1 VAYRDVIRRLR
12 PVAITAVA
20 LPIAALSLLN
30 AASDIEMPLP
40 GGLDSGP
47 AGGLTSVTAG
57 RDVDR
62 TFRMLA
68 AQSTASRDGSFP
80 AISPATRKK
89 ALRVFAVEPLDAAM
103 LRTLAL
109 GYFAHQATSQARLI
123 ARTADRISSRDDVN
137 ELWLA
142 VDYGKHDDV
151 ANALSSF
158 DKLLRTAPRY
168 REVAMTPVVETLAL
182 PSNAKLI
189 GNLLSSNPEWERQ
202 FWDTLVT
209 NPVGIDNVANLLA
222 ANNMPFSR
230 IPEADRSV
238 LFGNLRKRNRFA
250 ELQRLARLDPTRQTS
265 EEKLSAGRFVT
276 ADKGYPFGWTT
287 YASGDAAAQAPD
299 QSGLTI
305 EARPGTFGTAADR
318 IVPLSGRYRL
328 SIAMARPVPDNARL
342 ELAAT
347 CLGKNGTRT
356 GTIAVSGGSDGG
368 AMDLP
373 WPDCSFAKL
382 TLSFTVDAGRDGAV
396 MNVASV
402 KLTPL

>member
-1 VAYRDVIRRLR
+1 
-12 PVAITAVA
+12 
-20 LPIAALSLLN
+20 
-30 AASDIEMPLP
+30 
-40 GGLDSGP
+40 
-47 AGGLTSVTAG
+47 
-57 RDVDR
+57 
-62 TFRMLA
+62 
-68 AQSTASRDGSFP
+68 
-80 AISPATRKK
+80 
-89 ALRVFAVEPLDAAM
+89 
-103 LRTLAL
+103 
-109 GYFAHQATSQARLI
+109 
-123 ARTADRISSRDDVN
+123 
-137 ELWLA
+137 
-142 VDYGKHDDV
+142 
-151 ANALSSF
+151 
-158 DKLLRTAPRY
+158 
-168 REVAMTPVVETLAL
+168 
-182 PSNAKLI
+182 
-189 GNLLSSNPEWERQ
+189 
-202 FWDTLVT
+202 
-209 NPVGIDNVANLLA
+209 
-222 ANNMPFSR
+222 
-230 IPEADRSV
+230 
-238 LFGNLRKRNRFA
+238 
-250 ELQRLARLDPTRQTS
+250 LQRLARLDPTRQTS